1 MEGLYICISLLDSE
15 VNRKAGSDNI
25 GDTMTI
31 AILSLSEYF
40 IVGIAR
46 TLKLRYAGDSSGSA
60 ASPSKYPTT
69 CRMLGRPVGSG
80 CEHSNPSFRT
90 SSTSSITYS
99 FPSLGS
105 LVASIDPFRQFS
117 TTQSN
122 KISSSPD
129 ATESTG
135 RLPQATSKR
144 KTPNANTSVMVVAL
158 PVRTS
163 SGAR

>member
-1 MEGLYICISLLDSE
+1 
-15 VNRKAGSDNI
+15 
-25 GDTMTI
+25 MTI
-31 AILSLSEYF
+31 AILLLSEYF

-46 TLKLRYAGDSSGSA
+46 TLKLRYVGDSSGSV
-60 ASPSKYPTT
+60 ASPSKYSTT
-69 CRMLGRPVGSG
+69 CRMLGLPSGKG
-80 CEHSNPSFRT
+80 CEHSNPSFKTNST
-90 SSTSSITYS
+90 SSTTYS
-99 FPSLGS
+99 SPSFGS
-105 LVASIDPFRQFS
+105 LVASIDPFRQLS

-135 RLPQATSKR
+135 RVPQATSKR
-144 KTPNANTSVMVVAL
+144 KIPNANTSVMVVAF

>member
-1 MEGLYICISLLDSE
+1 
-15 VNRKAGSDNI
+15 
-25 GDTMTI
+25 
-31 AILSLSEYF
+31 
-40 IVGIAR
+40 
-46 TLKLRYAGDSSGSA
+46 
-60 ASPSKYPTT
+60 
-69 CRMLGRPVGSG
+69 MLGRAVGSG
-80 CEHSNPSFRT
+80 CEHSSPSFKINST
-90 SSTSSITYS
+90 SSTTYS
-99 FPSLGS
+99 SPSLGS

-129 ATESTG
+129 AIEPTG

-158 PVRTS
+158 PIRVS